1 MCNLHSSFLSNV
13 TIVCSRTPAISMV
26 TSLGVSKIGAGG
38 GGGGGGGGKK
48 KNSKN
53 FCHVFIENQNFS
65 NFFFF
70 FSLIFETSSDYGYVL
85 YTIHTDFVY
94 YIRKDCYC
102 KWKCMCIIRKNRVL
116 YSFGIG
122 NQLKSFANNQLVGWQ
137 YGCHVKIVK
146 YMYI

>member
-38 GGGGGGGGKK
+38 GGGGGIR

-53 FCHVFIENQNFS
+53 FGHVFIDDQNFS
-65 NFFFF
+65 KFFLC

-102 KWKCMCIIRKNRVL
+102 K
-116 YSFGIG
+116 
-122 NQLKSFANNQLVGWQ
+122 
-137 YGCHVKIVK
+137 
-146 YMYI
+146 